1 MTTIALTGGGTAGH
15 VMPSIA
21 LLSELYKYSD
31 RIIFIGGNGIEE
43 QIAREYELPFYSTK
57 VVKFDRTHFMNNFK
71 IPFVLKSAVNEA
83 KDILKSE
90 KVDAVFAKGGY
101 CSIPAS
107 LAAHAL
113 GVPLIIHESDYTM
126 GLANKM
132 LSRYA
137 CRVLTAFPET
147 YGGEYVGA
155 PIRDEIFKGDAN
167 RAREKYHLS
176 PYKKT
181 LLVFGGSQG
190 ALAINDLIFPILNS
204 LTKTMNVVHVVGKN
218 EKRKIISENYVP
230 ISYANDI
237 ADLYA
242 VGDVIV
248 MRAGAS
254 SLAETCALG
263 KRVIAIPLPKGTSR
277 GDQVLNAESYAKR
290 SAIEIIKQ
298 EEATPTMLFERIEKL
313 LLFPEKGINR
323 ISTNARIAE
332 IIAEEIA
339 KKRRF

>member
-21 LLSELYKYSD
+21 LLNELYKFSD
-31 RIIFIGGNGIEE
+31 RIVFIGSNGIEK
-43 QIAREYELPFYSTK
+43 QIADEYELPFYSTQ
-57 VVKFDRTHFMNNFK
+57 VVKFDRSHLLNNFK
-71 IPFVLKSAVNEA
+71 IPFVMKSAIEEA
-83 KDILKSE
+83 KEILKSE
-90 KVDAVFAKGGY
+90 NVDAVFAKGGY
-101 CSIPAS
+101 CSLPAS

-113 GVPLIIHESDYTM
+113 DIPLIIHESDYTM
-126 GLANKM
+126 GLANKI

-137 CRVLTAFPET
+137 SRVLTAFSET
-147 YGGEYVGA
+147 FGGEYVGA
-155 PIRDEIFKGDAN
+155 PIRDEIFKGSAT
-167 RAREKYHLS
+167 RAKEKYNLS
-176 PYKKT
+176 PSKKT

-190 ALAINDLIFPILNS
+190 ALAINDLIFPIVNN

-218 EKRKIISENYVP
+218 EQRKIVSENYVSIP
-230 ISYANDI
+230 YASDI

-242 VGDVIV
+242 VSDVVV

-254 SLAETCALG
+254 SLAEACALG

-277 GDQVLNAESYAKR
+277 GDQILNAESYKKH
-290 SAIEIIKQ
+290 SLIDVIKQ
-298 EEATPTMLFERIEKL
+298 EEATPMLLFERIEKML
-313 LLFPEKGINR
+313 LLPEKPKNR

>member
-21 LLSELYKYSD
+21 LLNELYNFSD
-31 RIIFIGGNGIEE
+31 RIIFIGGNGIEK
-43 QIAREYELPFYSTK
+43 QIADEYALPFYSTQ
-57 VVKFDRTHFMNNFK
+57 VVKFDRSHFLNNFK
-71 IPFVLKSAVNEA
+71 IPFVMKSAVQEA
-83 KDILKSE
+83 KEILKSE
-90 KVDAVFAKGGY
+90 SVDAVFAKGGY
-101 CSIPAS
+101 CSLPAS
-107 LAAHAL
+107 LASHAL
-113 GVPLIIHESDYTM
+113 DIPLIIHESDYTM
-126 GLANKM
+126 GLANKI

-137 CRVLTAFPET
+137 SRVLTAFPET
-147 YGGEYVGA
+147 SGGEYVGA
-155 PIRDEIFKGDAN
+155 PIRDEIFKGNAT
-167 RAREKYHLS
+167 RAREKYNLS
-176 PYKKT
+176 PNKKT

-190 ALAINDLIFPILNS
+190 ALAINDLIFPIVNN

-218 EKRKIISENYVP
+218 EKRKIVSENYVSLP
-230 ISYANDI
+230 YASDI

-242 VGDVIV
+242 ISDVIV

-254 SLAETCALG
+254 SLAETSALG

-277 GDQVLNAESYAKR
+277 GDQVLNAESYKKH
-290 SAIEIIKQ
+290 SLIDVIKQ
-298 EEATPTMLFERIEKL
+298 EEATPMLLFEHVEKML
-313 LLFPEKGINR
+313 LLPEKSKNR